1 MKKRTLLFL
10 SILATISFTST
21 AENLRESIAI
31 VRPNFSES
39 TQTFL
44 TDFSKSLRKDGFYAA
59 ADILQN
65 YGKGSFGT
73 GFAYRDKRDGR
84 LYIITN
90 RHVVEQAE
98 TVDVE
103 FSLPGNSSKTFA
115 TCPVV
120 GVHDDFDV
128 AFIALPEEVNIPTL
142 DITHKS
148 ITDGTPVFSAGF
160 PALGDKPSWQLG
172 QGIVSNASAQI
183 KSLTNG
189 KELPLVQHTAQVD
202 AGSSGGPL
210 LIRDENAAAGFAVV
224 GINTWKASDREN
236 TNFAIP
242 VHAIDD
248 FLKNYSTDPQSLLTR
263 TEVTNRASAMLKAA
277 QSSYQAVM
285 PFVSYR
291 YVSNISANTFYDLV
305 NAASDA
311 ATDAMKSCFE
321 QGQPLEG
328 IRIGLSDI
336 ICRQFSGRNYTF
348 STVAALDSIGRTAEA
363 IYTTDNKNISTRW
376 IMEQGRWRLSAAEN
390 IKASRIEPNGISKS
404 YGFGTSI
411 YIGLV
416 YPFNNDA
423 FDMSYNIAFKRTILT
438 FMTYEVTASLLKVK
452 TEKTEWEGANEIV
465 KPHSHNVFD
474 LDLNIGG
481 QLPVKCGPIYLVPYA
496 KILGGL
502 YFGSDLTGIDYG
514 FGTGVEIAYK
524 FGYQNYVFANIG
536 YIGKRMKPFDDE
548 EFRLKSKTLS
558 GLAFS
563 IGISF

>member
-1 MKKRTLLFL
+1 MDHGARTL
-10 SILATISFTST
+10 A
-21 AENLRESIAI
+21 
-31 VRPNFSES
+31 
-39 TQTFL
+39 
-44 TDFSKSLRKDGFYAA
+44 
-59 ADILQN
+59 
-65 YGKGSFGT
+65 
-73 GFAYRDKRDGR
+73 
-84 LYIITN
+84 
-90 RHVVEQAE
+90 VERC
-98 TVDVE
+98 
-103 FSLPGNSSKTFA
+103 G
-115 TCPVV
+115 
-120 GVHDDFDV
+120 
-128 AFIALPEEVNIPTL
+128 
-142 DITHKS
+142 
-148 ITDGTPVFSAGF
+148 
-160 PALGDKPSWQLG
+160 
-172 QGIVSNASAQI
+172 
-183 KSLTNG
+183 
-189 KELPLVQHTAQVD
+189 
-202 AGSSGGPL
+202 
-210 LIRDENAAAGFAVV
+210 
-224 GINTWKASDREN
+224 
-236 TNFAIP
+236 
-242 VHAIDD
+242 
-248 FLKNYSTDPQSLLTR
+248 
-263 TEVTNRASAMLKAA
+263 
-277 QSSYQAVM
+277 
-285 PFVSYR
+285 
-291 YVSNISANTFYDLV
+291 
-305 NAASDA
+305 
-311 ATDAMKSCFE
+311 
-321 QGQPLEG
+321 
-328 IRIGLSDI
+328 
-336 ICRQFSGRNYTF
+336 
-348 STVAALDSIGRTAEA
+348 
-363 IYTTDNKNISTRW
+363 
-376 IMEQGRWRLSAAEN
+376 N

>member
-1 MKKRTLLFL
+1 MKKKIMIFFAL
-10 SILATISFTST
+10 IVGTIAS
-21 AENLRESIAI
+21 AQNLRESIAI

-73 GFAYRDKRDGR
+73 GFAYRDKHNGR

-103 FSLPGNSSKTFA
+103 FSLPDNSSKTFA

-128 AFIALPEEVNIPTL
+128 AFIALPEEANIPTL
-142 DITHKS
+142 DITDKS

-160 PALGDKPSWQLG
+160 PALGNKPSWQLG

-242 VHAIDD
+242 VHAIED

-311 ATDAMKSCFE
+311 ATGT
-321 QGQPLEG
+321 Q
-328 IRIGLSDI
+328 IR
-336 ICRQFSGRNYTF
+336 
-348 STVAALDSIGRTAEA
+348 
-363 IYTTDNKNISTRW
+363 
-376 IMEQGRWRLSAAEN
+376 
-390 IKASRIEPNGISKS
+390 
-404 YGFGTSI
+404 
-411 YIGLV
+411 
-416 YPFNNDA
+416 
-423 FDMSYNIAFKRTILT
+423 
-438 FMTYEVTASLLKVK
+438 
-452 TEKTEWEGANEIV
+452 
-465 KPHSHNVFD
+465 
-474 LDLNIGG
+474 
-481 QLPVKCGPIYLVPYA
+481 
-496 KILGGL
+496 
-502 YFGSDLTGIDYG
+502 
-514 FGTGVEIAYK
+514 
-524 FGYQNYVFANIG
+524 
-536 YIGKRMKPFDDE
+536 
-548 EFRLKSKTLS
+548 
-558 GLAFS
+558 
-563 IGISF
+563 